1 MIVSGPCSARGERS
15 LMIAVPVR
23 WLGYDTALVQW
34 SARGGSP
41 GSIFPGRFVH
51 ELRWDCNGIP
61 DCNGIVRIVCIV
73 CWIGCAFNCCWEFVI
88 GCTVSYVVIRNVRF
102 LVLSQD

>member
-15 LMIAVPVR
+15 LTIAVPVR

-41 GSIFPGRFVH
+41 GSIFPGRSGKLLRGDFRIAP
-51 ELRWDCNGIP
+51 ELRGDYGL
-61 DCNGIVRIVCIV
+61 
-73 CWIGCAFNCCWEFVI
+73 CWAFDVGNEACGV
-88 GCTVSYVVIRNVRF
+88 
-102 LVLSQD
+102 